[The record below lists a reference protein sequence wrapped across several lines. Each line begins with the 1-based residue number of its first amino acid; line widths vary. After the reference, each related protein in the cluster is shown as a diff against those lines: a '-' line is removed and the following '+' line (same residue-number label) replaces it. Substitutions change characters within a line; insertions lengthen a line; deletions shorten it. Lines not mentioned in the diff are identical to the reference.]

1 VSLFMTIVFRGV
13 ITFLMLLLFFRS
25 MGPRQL
31 TQFTFKD
38 YVLGV
43 LVGSM
48 GGRAITRPEQA
59 YITFLYGIVTV
70 IIMQM
75 LLSYLCLK
83 SDRIRRFING
93 QPIIVISKGEIL
105 KNNLKKARLTMNELA
120 SLLRSESIFNLSEVE
135 YAILEPTR
143 CFSVMQKSERSPVT
157 LSDLNI
163 QTAPRELPILV
174 IKDGKLI
181 RTELYRYNLTEK
193 WVKEQLLKRD
203 IKDISEVLLAQ
214 ADSSGIV
221 YTCLNNTNK

>member
-1 VSLFMTIVFRGV
+1 
-13 ITFLMLLLFFRS
+13 

-48 GGRAITRPEQA
+48 GGRAMTRPEQA

-83 SDRIRRFING
+83 SDRVRRFING

-120 SLLRSESIFNLSEVE
+120 SLLRAESIFNLSDVE
-135 YAILEPTR
+135 YAILEPVGNL
-143 CFSVMQKSERSPVT
+143 SVLKKLQGQQITKSEMKIPLPVFKYIP
-157 LSDLNI
+157 SEI
-163 QTAPRELPILV
+163 IV
-174 IKDGKLI
+174 DGKVIYDNLK
-181 RTELYRYNLTEK
+181 ELNLNEDWLNVELNK
-193 WVKEQLLKRD
+193 QNISS
-203 IKDISEVLLAQ
+203 IKDIFYAEIQSDGSLYI
-214 ADSSGIV
+214 DK
-221 YTCLNNTNK
+221 N

>member
-1 VSLFMTIVFRGV
+1 
-13 ITFLMLLLFFRS
+13 
-25 MGPRQL
+25 
-31 TQFTFKD
+31 
-38 YVLGV
+38 
-43 LVGSM
+43 
-48 GGRAITRPEQA
+48 
-59 YITFLYGIVTV
+59 
-70 IIMQM
+70 M

-83 SDRIRRFING
+83 SDRVRRFING

-120 SLLRSESIFNLSEVE
+120 SLLRAEGIFNLSEVE
-135 YAILEPTR
+135 YVILEPTR

-163 QTAPRELPILV
+163 QTAPKELPILV

-181 RTELYRYNLTEK
+181 RAELYRYNLTEQ